1 MVMVMR
7 PSSTFQGSFQSRRAG
22 IIHTLHSHS
31 HSHSHSQQQ
40 QHVFQRVTPFRC
52 RVFPPGGHSDSYS
65 RRLSGAAGF
74 RSVRTRA
81 MDNNNNNNN
90 NANNNGGS
98 SDDEPSNEDDA
109 REPEQSSES
118 QSQSELFNIRVA
130 KARLQHAHDRAV
142 LKRKPRYLPFQE
154 CRRWARAMWM
164 QNEIDWED
172 WLNDGR
178 RNPYVPSQP
187 DVVYADS
194 GFSTW
199 HDFLNGPVKD

>member
-1 MVMVMR
+1 MV
-7 PSSTFQGSFQSRRAG
+7 PSRVPSFQCRR
-22 IIHTLHSHS
+22 ISLLHSHC
-31 HSHSHSQQQ
+31 HSHSQQQ
-40 QHVFQRVTPFRC
+40 HVNVPVPFRAH
-52 RVFPPGGHSDSYS
+52 GGRSSYEVSS
-65 RRLSGAAGF
+65 RRLSSQGQGF

-81 MDNNNNNNN
+81 MDNNNN
-90 NANNNGGS
+90 GGS
-98 SDDEPSNEDDA
+98 SDDDEPSNEDDDA

-142 LKRKPRYLPFQE
+142 LKRKPRYLPFKE
-154 CRRWARAMWM
+154 SRRWARAMWM

>member
-1 MVMVMR
+1 MV
-7 PSSTFQGSFQSRRAG
+7 PSRLCHRR
-22 IIHTLHSHS
+22 ISTLHSHC
-31 HSHSHSQQQ
+31 HSQQ
-40 QHVFQRVTPFRC
+40 HVVPVPFRGS
-52 RVFPPGGHSDSYS
+52 RDRSSYEA
-65 RRLSGAAGF
+65 RRLSSPPGGF

-81 MDNNNNNNN
+81 MDNNNN
-90 NANNNGGS
+90 GGS
-98 SDDEPSNEDDA
+98 SDDDEPSNEDDDA

-199 HDFLNGPVKD
+199 HDFLNGPFKD